1 MNNCHLMYCKREKFV
16 TIGSNEYAIDPDYH
30 YCECFIDENHRFNYY
45 YTEYG
50 KLLDSTSVLM
60 KISKSIPNCFH
71 RMILYYKYI
80 PKLL

>member
-1 MNNCHLMYCKREKFV
+1 MYCKREKFV